1 MYGGSGTRPEAS
13 GFRIVAAVPWMV
25 VGAGVGAM
33 IFLLVVAI
41 GWVPLSASP
50 TAAPPQPAPQWP
62 FAPGSSGAFPPA
74 LSPPPPSASDPS
86 PTGSV
91 PPSAEG
97 SSGGGATATHPA
109 ATATRTKPA
118 PPAAPPA
125 VTGHYQLM
133 ASYDDSF
140 IGEVVLRNGSG
151 TARQW
156 TVELRF
162 PAGVGELRTFWV
174 ESAPQATLRRS
185 GGLFV
190 FTSTVALPAGSSVP
204 LRFHID
210 RTGAA
215 NAPSECRVNGN
226 NC

>member
-1 MYGGSGTRPEAS
+1 
-13 GFRIVAAVPWMV
+13 MV

-33 IFLLVVAI
+33 IFLLVVAV

-50 TAAPPQPAPQWP
+50 TAAPPAQPAPQWP
-62 FAPGSSGAFPPA
+62 FAPGSTDAFPSAPPLAPGAPA
-74 LSPPPPSASDPS
+74 PS
-86 PTGSV
+86 PTGSAS
-91 PPSAEG
+91 PPVEG
-97 SSGGGATATHPA
+97 SSGGAATDLPATHPT

-118 PPAAPPA
+118 PPAAPPT

-140 IGEVVLRNGSG
+140 IGEVVLRNVSG
-151 TARQW
+151 VDRQW

-185 GGLFV
+185 GGLFI

-215 NAPSECRVNGN
+215 NAPSDCRVNGTA
-226 NC
+226 C